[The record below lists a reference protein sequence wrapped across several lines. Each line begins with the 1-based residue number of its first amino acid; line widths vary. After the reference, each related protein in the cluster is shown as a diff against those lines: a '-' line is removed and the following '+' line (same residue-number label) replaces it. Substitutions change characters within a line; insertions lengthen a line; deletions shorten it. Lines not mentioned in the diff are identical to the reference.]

1 MREADVTGC
10 RLVKAGVPC
19 TVDGEVDT
27 NTLVQMMRSEDKYIY
42 WFQSTDTQTQ
52 VSCVYVNE
60 KYYSMPLRLEKAVFK
75 NVRLSKHFLNRETL
89 EDGTQKLRIPLRL
102 LAEKKRT
109 SQRLKVRVW
118 ARAQVFGVY
127 ICFACLEYLLTL
139 VCDRPWLPATRV
151 FRVPRAAGGATCHGR
166 IRTATSRV
174 CCAWLARPSL
184 RHSPTACNPTLPL
197 C

>member
-42 WFQSTDTQTQ
+42 WFQGKDMQTQ
-52 VSCVYVNE
+52 VSCVYVNG

-89 EDGTQKLRIPLRL
+89 EDGTQKLRIPQRL
-102 LAEKKRT
+102 LAEKTRT

-118 ARAQVFGVY
+118 DHTPAIGECVIGVY
-127 ICFACLEYLLTL
+127 
-139 VCDRPWLPATRV
+139 VV
-151 FRVPRAAGGATCHGR
+151 SRASS
-166 IRTATSRV
+166 IY
-174 CCAWLARPSL
+174 
-184 RHSPTACNPTLPL
+184 
-197 C
+197 